1 MPVVNLPLSIL
12 IVEDD
17 LSFALELEMLVQ
29 EIGYQVAGVVDNS
42 ASALEIIYSERV
54 DFILMDIEIKGRM
67 TGLELGKKIRPIKIP
82 ILYIT
87 SFGNEAHYEE
97 AQKSNIVGYL
107 VKPIDKYTLRTAISL
122 AVGQLYA
129 LQKESKTG
137 QSAEEFI
144 FENYLFLKKNNVYHK
159 VSEHDIM
166 IVEGADDYVNIC
178 LQDGRTFLLRK
189 TMQIMARILSESMF
203 VRVHRSYL
211 VNVAAIEHLDTQENH
226 ISVYGKK
233 IPLSRHRRME
243 LERLIRKVD

>member
-67 TGLELGKKIRPIKIP
+67 TGLELGKKLRPIKIP

-211 VNVAAIEHLDTQENH
+211 VNVAAIEHLDIQENY
-226 ISVYGKK
+226 ISVCGKK